1 LPKTIKLYRPVKFLS
16 SEISFVPS
24 GRWYGDLY
32 AQGVIDPAKLV
43 RTALQD
49 AASVAGLLVTNR
61 GDECQEAEEGRRS
74 SAARRRR
81 HRLLISNGPAPSA
94 GAGISEGRNDV
105 WTDFERRCTSMRLC
119 RQGDCSSKGIVKDPG
134 AIASLT
140 AFVARLYTRGMRD
153 RDQPLTAAMQFVP
166 MLPITPR
173 ELTPLLYAVQ
183 GDKGG

>member
-1 LPKTIKLYRPVKFLS
+1 MTSGP
-16 SEISFVPS
+16 IS
-24 GRWYGDLY
+24 
-32 AQGVIDPAKLV
+32 KE
-43 RTALQD
+43 D
-49 AASVAGLLVTNR
+49 A
-61 GDECQEAEEGRRS
+61 
-74 SAARRRR
+74 
-81 HRLLISNGPAPSA
+81 
-94 GAGISEGRNDV
+94 
-105 WTDFERRCTSMRLC
+105 RLC
-119 RQGDCSSKGIVKDPG
+119 ACVVKEIAQAKVSLRTRR

>member
-1 LPKTIKLYRPVKFLS
+1 MVWRPLCPRRYRPREGGAHRAAGCGLGCG
-16 SEISFVPS
+16 PS
-24 GRWYGDLY
+24 GH
-32 AQGVIDPAKLV
+32 
-43 RTALQD
+43 
-49 AASVAGLLVTNR
+49 NR
-61 GDECQEAEEGRRS
+61 GDDRREAEEGRRS
-74 SAARRRR
+74 SAARRRW
-81 HRLLISNGPAPSA
+81 HQLLISDRPAPSA